1 MENEQ
6 IKNHNLPFKLLGEVC
21 TVIQDTGFVG
31 SAEEYVKQFY
41 GKEFKDLT
49 VCEAEMIVNMLKD
62 KPGCLSEDNKSS

>member
-6 IKNHNLPFKLLGEVC
+6 IKNHNLPFKLLAEVC

-31 SAEEYVKQFY
+31 NAEEYVKQFY

-62 KPGCLSEDNKSS
+62 KPGCLSETH